1 MQLECSQLQG
11 IGSESW
17 QPCKFCHA
25 GERDDC
31 PLFNALQFAAAAPPH
46 TQSVPLP
53 THTIS
58 HHPSHLQQLA
68 GIGRVLLVVG
78 ALRDR
83 WRVTA
88 GCAALRLGEGG
99 GHAWSSC
106 MGEGEWRERGAD
118 WGVWLM

>member
-53 THTIS
+53 THTQS
-58 HHPSHLQQLA
+58 LTTHLTCSSWQA
-68 GIGRVLLVVG
+68 LVVFC
-78 ALRDR
+78 LS
-83 WRVTA
+83 WVLCEA
-88 GCAALRLGEGG
+88 G
-99 GHAWSSC
+99 
-106 MGEGEWRERGAD
+106 
-118 WGVWLM
+118 GV